1 MALAYNVRYEEREEY
16 LYAHISGPES
26 VHNAISFFRELREK
40 GDAEGYG
47 SFLVVDEVSGKL
59 DTNDT
64 FHISKEIAK
73 LHIGNTIAFVD
84 PKEETFAANAFGGTV
99 VANRGVI
106 TRVFDNESD
115 AVEWL
120 TETIKRG

>member
-1 MALAYNVRYEEREEY
+1 MAYNVRYEEREEY

-26 VHNAISFFRELREK
+26 VHNAINFFRDLRAK
-40 GDAEGYG
+40 GDAEGYEA
-47 SFLVVDEVSGKL
+47 FLVVDEVSGHL

-106 TRVFDNESD
+106 TRVFDNEND

-120 TETIKRG
+120 QETIKRG

>member
-1 MALAYNVRYEEREEY
+1 MAYNVRYEDREDY

-26 VHNAISFFRELREK
+26 VQNAIGFFRELRAK
-40 GDAEGYG
+40 ADAEGYEA
-47 SFLVVDEVSGKL
+47 FLVVDEVSGHL

-99 VANRGVI
+99 VSNRGVI
-106 TRVFDNESD
+106 TRVFDNENE
-115 AVEWL
+115 AIEWL
-120 TETIKRG
+120 QETIKRG